1 MGTNG
6 NRLVFT
12 LDGTGTV
19 NGKLAYDAG
28 TTVRYFTV
36 NGTLIVEP
44 GGLVYDPV
52 MSAGSVFI
60 LNSGATLEIGQS
72 QGITNVTTSA
82 TTINTNIAICF
93 GGTNYYSPAANYVYI
108 GTGGQATGTGL
119 PSKVNSLTDNNT
131 GGVLTNT
138 YAGAMTISNSFALA
152 TGAKVR
158 LYAGYTDTAS
168 NFLVGGVIQASGTWG
183 STSSTAT
190 HTNNTYFDATTGILN
205 VANGAGATKLAYTT
219 VPSTGTAGTA
229 FSVTVQSQD
238 ASGNPANLSSATTI
252 TLSKASGSGTLSG
265 TLTGVITA
273 GANSVTI
280 STPVYSAADTMTLT
294 ATASGGVTLTA
305 VTSGNIVF
313 SAGAASQLVVTT
325 QPSASTVAGVAFA
338 TQPVVTIEDQY
349 GNTVTSGA
357 DSTVSV
363 ALTLTTGT
371 GTLGGTTSMNA
382 VAGVANFSG
391 KGLNINLV
399 GANKVLTATA
409 TVTAG
414 TKTTTTSPAFAI
426 TFAAASQLVVTTQPS
441 ASTVAGV
448 AFATQPVVTIEDQYG
463 NTVTSGADSTRV
475 VTAALTTGS
484 GTLSG
489 TTTATAAAGVANFA
503 GNNLSI
509 NLVGAD
515 KVLTFTTT
523 GGVITSTTTS
533 PAFAITFAAANAY
546 RITDAASG
554 SPVAG
559 AGDQLT
565 ITLVDQFGNTVT
577 SFSSDKTLTF
587 SGLSTADNGTHPT
600 VTDKTGSAVNLGTTE
615 AITFASGVS
624 SSAGGAAVLKAY
636 KAETA
641 TLNVLDSDGL
651 SSTST
656 GGAGVSLTIAN
667 VNPSATDLA
676 VTRTVGT
683 RLLIALS
690 NLTNHWSD
698 ANSDNVTLASV
709 NTTTAHGA
717 TLVTNSSF
725 ILCPSN
731 APNVNDTITYS
742 ISDGHGGTGTG
753 HINITIDAFV
763 TGQTSGQINVSGS
776 TATLTFQGIPGYTYI
791 TQRSIDSMET
801 WTDIRTN
808 LDNSGPFQVIDDFS
822 DLGSPPSQAFYRL
835 KWQP

>member
-313 SAGAASQLVVTT
+313 SAG
-325 QPSASTVAGVAFA
+325 
-338 TQPVVTIEDQY
+338 
-349 GNTVTSGA
+349 
-357 DSTVSV
+357 
-363 ALTLTTGT
+363 
-371 GTLGGTTSMNA
+371 
-382 VAGVANFSG
+382 
-391 KGLNINLV
+391 
-399 GANKVLTATA
+399 
-409 TVTAG
+409 
-414 TKTTTTSPAFAI
+414 
-426 TFAAASQLVVTTQPS
+426 AASQLVVTTQPS